1 MRGTASARLSG
12 YRQALRAAGLPYDPE
27 LVIDVPHYDRAD
39 GHAAMLRLLE
49 LPDPPD
55 AVFCFNDLMAIGAL
69 RACVESGVRVPEDI
83 AIAGFDDIAETRYSN
98 PTVTT
103 VSPDLTGL
111 AREALELL
119 SRRISG
125 DDSPAREVKVSWT
138 LEARET
144 TLGVPDRL
152 RLTPSGAHRR
162 DVTGAC
168 RRPPAAEPNGHRAT
182 VRPTNPAHTRADE
195 RWGQCGQAVRGSD
208 RSSARQPTRRSTTC
222 VSSFRHG

>member
-1 MRGTASARLSG
+1 MPRC
-12 YRQALRAAGLPYDPE
+12 
-27 LVIDVPHYDRAD
+27 V
-39 GHAAMLRLLE
+39 RLLD

-69 RACVESGVRVPEDI
+69 RACVESGVRVPDDI

-125 DDSPAREVKVSWT
+125 DDGPAREVEVAWT

-144 TLGVPDRL
+144 TLGVPGDRL
-152 RLTPSGAHRR
+152 GLTPSGA
-162 DVTGAC
+162 
-168 RRPPAAEPNGHRAT
+168 
-182 VRPTNPAHTRADE
+182 
-195 RWGQCGQAVRGSD
+195 
-208 RSSARQPTRRSTTC
+208 RST
-222 VSSFRHG
+222 